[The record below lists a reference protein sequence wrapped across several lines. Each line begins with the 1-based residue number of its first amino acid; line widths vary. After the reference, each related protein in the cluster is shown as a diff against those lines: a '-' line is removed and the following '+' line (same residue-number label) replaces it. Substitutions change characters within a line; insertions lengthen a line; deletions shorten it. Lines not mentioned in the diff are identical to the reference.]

1 MRILVRVCS
10 LVVLFAAPA
19 RAAPASDGRH
29 AELDRLLA
37 NEARLDWMIELARLQ
52 NPALRASHAEVA
64 AASAGVSAAAGLPDL
79 ELKYEQWG
87 VPLNRPYALNR
98 ADTVML
104 GVRQAFPAPGVV
116 GARERLAKMDAALV
130 ADEASELERELLLR
144 LRLAYAA
151 YYESERALEV
161 QGEHVELVERMVAQ
175 LHTDYEIGRATQQDV
190 LQMGVELSRL
200 HNEIAELRLQR
211 ASSRVLLN
219 TLAAR
224 DPGAALG
231 PPPPAPAAPPAPDLK
246 SLTAQADERRP
257 ELTAA
262 RHQIERSAL
271 SVELARYSARRPAFM
286 VGADYWYMP
295 LADTQHAYGAMLS
308 MSLPWLNP
316 RNRAA
321 VRAAELGLAAERGKL
336 EAASQKARYELHDAA
351 ARLEAVSESLRI
363 IEQELLPQAERSL
376 ETARAMF
383 GVGRGNLFT
392 LLDTLR
398 AYFGVRLQHA
408 RAQARVSSARAE
420 LELAAGVTS
429 EPSAPERGAPP

>member
-19 RAAPASDGRH
+19 RAAPASEGRH
-29 AELDRLLA
+29 AELERLLA
-37 NEARLDWMIELARLQ
+37 DEARLDWLIELARLR
-52 NPALRASHAEVA
+52 NASLRASRAEVA
-64 AASAGVSAAAGLPDL
+64 AASAGSSAAAGFPDL

-104 GVRQAFPAPGVV
+104 GLRQAFPAPGVA
-116 GARERLAKMDAALV
+116 GARERLAKMDAAV
-130 ADEASELERELLLR
+130 AADGSRELERELLLR
-144 LRLAYAA
+144 LRLAFAA

-161 QGEHVELVERMVAQ
+161 QVEHVGLVERMVAQ
-175 LHTDYEIGRATQQDV
+175 LRTDYEIGRGTQQDV
-190 LQMGVELSRL
+190 LQMVVELSRL
-200 HNEIAELRLQR
+200 HNEIAELRQQR
-211 ASSRVLLN
+211 ESSRVLLN

-224 DPGAALG
+224 DPGATLG
-231 PPPPAPAAPPAPDLK
+231 PPSPAPAAAPGPDLK
-246 SLTAQADERRP
+246 SLIAQVDEQRP
-257 ELTAA
+257 ELAAA
-262 RHQIERSAL
+262 RHQVERSEL
-271 SVELARYSARRPAFM
+271 NVELARHGARRPAFM

-295 LADTQHAYGAMLS
+295 LAGTQHAYGAMLS

-321 VRAAELGLAAERGKL
+321 VRAAEHGLAAERGKL
-336 EAASQKARYELHDAA
+336 EAASQLARYELHDAA
-351 ARLEAVSESLRI
+351 ARLEAASESLRI

-383 GVGRGNLFT
+383 GVGRGNLLT

-408 RAQARVSSARAE
+408 RAQARVSGARAE
-420 LELAAGVTS
+420 LELAAGV
-429 EPSAPERGAPP
+429 APQHSPAERGAQP